1 MESEL
6 DGENNK
12 VRNQQKIDILLP
24 NLAINEGDS
33 CDVWSSYGFEG
44 FEYIIL
50 TFLMISLMYWG
61 LKKMFSKDRW
71 IKSNRKSKEK
81 AKARKFQTMK
91 ETLQKQ
97 GIMITEAKESN
108 LKEEVTESKEEL
120 YYHSKFG

>member
-1 MESEL
+1 MCE
-6 DGENNK
+6 
-12 VRNQQKIDILLP
+12 
-24 NLAINEGDS
+24 A
-33 CDVWSSYGFEG
+33 

-71 IKSNRKSKEK
+71 IKSNRKSKEE

-97 GIMITEAKESN
+97 GITITEGKEKD
-108 LKEEVTESKEEL
+108 LKEEVTEQKEEL
-120 YYHSKFG
+120 YYGKKILQPFKV